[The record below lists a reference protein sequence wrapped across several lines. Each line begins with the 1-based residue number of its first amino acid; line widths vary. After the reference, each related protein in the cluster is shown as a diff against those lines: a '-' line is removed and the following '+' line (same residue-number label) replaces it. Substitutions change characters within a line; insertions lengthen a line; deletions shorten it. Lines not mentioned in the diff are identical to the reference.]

1 MLMLERRPVAW
12 AGIAGWGG
20 MTRGFYR
27 ASAVS
32 AFWSGAALWYELE
45 ASTAAGRVIMRSNGE
60 KLQRIVL
67 KM

>member
-1 MLMLERRPVAW
+1 
-12 AGIAGWGG
+12 